1 MLPRTH
7 EVASKVKTSPIVIEV
22 DISVYETARKG
33 IYQRKFRP
41 ISARQASRFAKV
53 VFFLFRI
60 YFYIQSKHI
69 RENKT
74 VISN

>member
-33 IYQRKFRP
+33 IYRRKFRP

-53 VFFLFRI
+53 FFLFRI

-69 RENKT
+69 CENKT
-74 VISN
+74 VIST